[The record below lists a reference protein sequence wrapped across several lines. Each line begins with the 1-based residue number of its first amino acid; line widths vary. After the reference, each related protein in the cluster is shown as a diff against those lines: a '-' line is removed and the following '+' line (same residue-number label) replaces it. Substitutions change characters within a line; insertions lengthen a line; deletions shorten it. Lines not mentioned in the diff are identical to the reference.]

1 MPDRRRPLRRE
12 NSTFNGG
19 SLTASI
25 KSMTGPSAT
34 RLIIQ
39 NREWQR
45 EGWDFYH
52 AMGEFWFG
60 ITWKSNAISRVR
72 LKAAIMRPGVDEPEI
87 IEPDAKGDD
96 RKVLDL
102 TSRFAGGTTG
112 QSAILKSL
120 TVKMSVPGEGYIV
133 AEDINRDRVWSTKS
147 SDEVRRRAERRPNES
162 EYEVQVEENAWRPL
176 VGDSLIFRIWNPDEQ
191 YSWRASSETLP
202 ALPILRELDLINRR
216 IITDLVSRLA
226 SNGILAIP
234 EEITFPVRAEF
245 KDAADPFIAEFIDL
259 ASKSIANPGT
269 ASAAIPVPLR
279 MPGEFIDKIKHI
291 PFTTLFDPKLLDTRD
306 KTLRRLATTLNMPQ
320 EVLTGVENVNHWT
333 AWQIDE
339 SGVKLYIAPMCE
351 ILCHGLTVGYLHPAM
366 ETVGMLPLKEDG
378 SRYVMWYDATELTSK
393 PDLAEN
399 ANAAYD
405 RLEISGTA
413 YRREMGFS
421 EEDAPKDDE
430 LKDVVLKTLVRMQ
443 GSPEAVKELTGI
455 DVAPPQPEPMP
466 GQPGVLGE
474 DPDQQNGRKGPPP
487 AERPEANTTFELS
500 ALPDVLARSM

>member
-1 MPDRRRPLRRE
+1 MSDRRRPWRRE
-12 NSTFNGG
+12 TTRSFDGTA
-19 SLTASI
+19 LTASV
-25 KSMTGPSAT
+25 KSMTGPNAM
-34 RLIIQ
+34 RQVIQ

-45 EGWDFYH
+45 EAWDFYH

-60 ITWKSNAISRVR
+60 ITWKSNALSRVR

-87 IEPDAKGDD
+87 IEDDAKGDD
-96 RKVLDL
+96 RRVLEL
-102 TSRFAGGTTG
+102 TSRFGGGTTG

-120 TVKMSVPGEGYIV
+120 TTKLSVPGEGYIV
-133 AEDINRDRVWSTKS
+133 AEDMNRDRIWTTKS
-147 SDEVRRRAERRPNES
+147 SDEVRRRADRRPNEP
-162 EYEVQVEENAWRPL
+162 EYEIQVDENAWRPL
-176 VGDSLIFRIWNPDEQ
+176 VGDSLIFRIWQPDEQ
-191 YSWRASSETLP
+191 FSWRACSEALP

-234 EEITFPVRAEF
+234 EEVTFPVRPEF
-245 KDAADPFIAEFIDL
+245 QDAADPMIAELIEL

-269 ASAAIPVPLR
+269 ASAALPVPLR
-279 MPGEFIDKIKHI
+279 IPGEYVDKVRHI
-291 PFTTLFDPKLLDTRD
+291 PFTTLFDPKLLETRD

-320 EVLTGVENVNHWT
+320 EVLTGIENVNHWT

-351 ILCHGLTVGYLHPAM
+351 ILCHGLTIGYLHPAM
-366 ETVGMLPLKEDG
+366 EAMRMLPIKEDG

-430 LKDVVLKTLVRMQ
+430 LKDQVLKTLVRMQ
-443 GSPEAVKELTGI
+443 GSPEAVKELTGV
-455 DVAPPQPEPMP
+455 DVAPPQPEIPLP
-466 GQPGVLGE
+466 GEGVPGE
-474 DPDQQNGRKGPPP
+474 DPSQQNGRKGPPP
-487 AERPEANTTFELS
+487 AQRPDANTSFVINHRELEKI
-500 ALPDVLARSM
+500 